1 MRKLSRG
8 EKQVGVATNNFRGDQ
23 VSEDICMHYAPVVY
37 FGYRG
42 NAWILHEYVIRSS
55 QDPQLERLSGAIPR
69 PLWPA
74 CPFQTSWAAR
84 PTANRCKRQ
93 MSSNFE
99 SLKQWHKLMS
109 AGQSVRTLEV
119 CEVGG

>member
-69 PLWPA
+69 PLWPSF
-74 CPFQTSWAAR
+74 PLSDELGRSPYREQVQ
-84 PTANRCKRQ
+84 TAN
-93 MSSNFE
+93 
-99 SLKQWHKLMS
+99 
-109 AGQSVRTLEV
+109 VLEFRV
-119 CEVGG
+119 AQTVA